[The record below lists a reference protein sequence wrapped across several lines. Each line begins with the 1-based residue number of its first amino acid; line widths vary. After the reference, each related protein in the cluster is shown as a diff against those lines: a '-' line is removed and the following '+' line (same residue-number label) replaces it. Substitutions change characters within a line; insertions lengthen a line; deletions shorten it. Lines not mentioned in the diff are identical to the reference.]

1 MPIMSWDASLDVGV
15 DAMNLEHQE
24 ILTAMNRVYDAAAQG
39 QAGEAVNALVARL
52 GQVCVRHFA
61 DEERFMETVAYPDR
75 DRHKQLHTRL
85 LAQYQEH
92 AQAIRQAGGHPTDA
106 FFQFLKFWLT
116 SHIKGI
122 DTKYAAHAKG
132 GAAA

>member
-1 MPIMSWDASLDVGV
+1 MTS
-15 DAMNLEHQE
+15 
-24 ILTAMNRVYDAAAQG
+24 
-39 QAGEAVNALVARL
+39 ALVARL

-106 FFQFLKFWLT
+106 FFQILKFWLT